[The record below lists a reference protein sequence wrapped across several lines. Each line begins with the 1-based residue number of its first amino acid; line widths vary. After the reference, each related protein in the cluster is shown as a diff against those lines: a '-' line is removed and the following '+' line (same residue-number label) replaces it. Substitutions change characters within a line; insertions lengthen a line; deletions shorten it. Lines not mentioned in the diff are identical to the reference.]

1 MRHHIL
7 LLAAVCATLFAQR
20 PGTQP
25 FTTNWRQNPESV
37 ANVSFLLDAPAGKHG
52 FVRASGGHLVNPDG
66 SRFRIWGM
74 NITAAATMPSR
85 EDAPIVAA
93 HLARLGI
100 NCVRFHFLDRTAPN
114 GLVDSTRNDTRVL
127 DPKQLDRF
135 DFFVSEL
142 KQRGIYSDL
151 NLNVGRTYKPGDG
164 VRDHELIGFAK
175 ALTYFDER
183 LLELQREYAR
193 QLLTHRN
200 PYTGAEYRNEPAVAL
215 VELVNENSLVESWFS
230 NHLLG
235 RAAQKN
241 PGTWTDIPPSYEAA
255 LTDKY
260 HAWLKAKDLPPVPRL
275 RPAEFAAA
283 APERFQREAEFYMEL
298 ERNYFRDMGA
308 FLKKELGVKA
318 LLAGTSDHNHGASGY
333 PLLSSTAQ
341 LDVVDGHVYWQHPNI
356 KRDPATGRS
365 TGFDI
370 TNTPMVNDPLHSTVV
385 ELSRSA
391 VAGKPYIVSEV
402 NHPFPAEH
410 AAEGIPILAAYA
422 ALQDWD
428 GIFWYTFEHK
438 DTAQWKDVQPGHFE
452 FRTDPVKLAQV
463 TAGALLFLRADVK
476 PAQKTVLRSY
486 TPQQIRESIRMQRP
500 ERPYFTP
507 GFPLATPLRHATRI
521 ESFNAPGKPA
531 AIEDSAGDLIAS
543 DTGELSWQRSAGK
556 DGLVSVDTPRS
567 QALIGF
573 VKANAKST
581 ANLSAK
587 TDSDHCAITL
597 SAVDG
602 RTIAQSARLLLTTG
616 SRVENTDMRWNEK
629 HTSLLDWGK
638 PPTRIEPVTGFVT
651 LSNLDAASAV
661 KVTRLDGAGSPLAA
675 AVPATKTEQ
684 GWQIKVGQPA
694 TVWYAIE
701 VVRAQP

>member
-1 MRHHIL
+1 ML
-7 LLAAVCATLFAQR
+7 SAQG

-25 FTTNWRQNPESV
+25 FPTNWRQNPASV
-37 ANVSFLLDAPAGKHG
+37 ANLSFLLDAPAGKRG
-52 FVRASGGHLVNPDG
+52 FVQVSSGHLVSADG
-66 SRFRIWGM
+66 ARFRIWGM
-74 NITAAATMPSR
+74 NFTGAATLPSR
-85 EDAPIVAA
+85 EDAPAVAA
-93 HLARLGI
+93 HLAHLGI
-100 NCVRFHFLDRTAPN
+100 NCVRFHFLDRQAPT
-114 GLVDSTRNDTRVL
+114 GLIDSTRNDTRAL
-127 DPKQLDRF
+127 DPKQLDRL

-142 KQRGIYSDL
+142 KQRGIYTNL
-151 NLNVGRTYKPGDG
+151 NLNVGRTYKAGDG

-193 QLLTHRN
+193 QLLTHKN

-215 VELVNENSLVESWFS
+215 VELVNENSIVESWFS
-230 NHLLG
+230 NRLLG
-235 RAAQKN
+235 QAAQKN

-260 HAWLKAKDLPPVPRL
+260 HAWLKAKGLPPVPRL
-275 RPAEFAAA
+275 RKEEFAAA
-283 APERFQREAEFYMEL
+283 APDRFQREAEFYMEL

-308 FLKKELGVKA
+308 FLKKELGVKS
-318 LLAGTSDHNHGASGY
+318 LLAGTSDHNHSNSGY

-356 KRDPATGRS
+356 KRDPATGKN
-365 TGFDI
+365 TFTI
-370 TNTPMVNDPLHSTVV
+370 VNTPMVNDPLHSTVV

-428 GIFWYTFEHK
+428 GIFWYTFAHA
-438 DTAQWKDVQPGHFE
+438 DPTQWKDAQPGHFD
-452 FRTDPVKLAQV
+452 FRADPVKLAQV

-476 PAQKTVLRSY
+476 AAQKTVLRSY
-486 TPQQIRESIRMQRP
+486 TPQQIRESIRMQWK

-507 GFPLATPLRHATRI
+507 GFSLATPLQHATRI
-521 ESFNAPGKPA
+521 ESFNATGKLPA
-531 AIEDSAGDLIAS
+531 ADQPGDVITS
-543 DTGELSWQRSAGK
+543 DTGELSWQRSGGK
-556 DGLVSVDTPRS
+556 NGVVTIDTPRS
-567 QALIGF
+567 QALVGF
-573 VKANAKST
+573 LKANAKST
-581 ANLSAK
+581 ANLSANVAPE
-587 TDSDHCAITL
+587 HCAITL

-602 RTIAQSARLLLTTG
+602 HTIAQSARLLLTTG
-616 SRVENTDMRWNEK
+616 SRVENTDMLWNEK
-629 HTSLLDWGK
+629 RTSLLDWGK
-638 PPTRIEPVTGFVT
+638 APTRIEPVTGSITLRNLGAAKAVNVT
-651 LSNLDAASAV
+651 A
-661 KVTRLDGAGSPLAA
+661 LDGGGSPLGA

-684 GWQIKVGQPA
+684 GWEIKVGQPA

-701 VVRAQP
+701 VVRTRP